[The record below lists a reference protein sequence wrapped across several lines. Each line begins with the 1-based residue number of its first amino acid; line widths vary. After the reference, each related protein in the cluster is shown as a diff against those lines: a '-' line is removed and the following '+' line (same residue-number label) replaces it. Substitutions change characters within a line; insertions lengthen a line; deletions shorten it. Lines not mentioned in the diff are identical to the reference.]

1 MNPTEADK
9 MMTARVAVIMTAL
22 VLSGMAS
29 WMPVAQ
35 SEESNEAAL
44 RHQLEAVQQQL
55 HELQFKVQRMESE
68 LGASPSPAAVA
79 APPTS
84 TTAPVPVIPAA
95 GSMPS
100 PTPVMPV
107 GAAATPMPPSTAVPV
122 PAASSSVT
130 PQPPSAP
137 VRVEAMTPPSPAAIP
152 EAFQWREALKAQWHG
167 IRAGMSGE
175 EIRKLLGTPSR
186 EFALDGKPVWYY
198 AYPGIGNGSV
208 MFSRD
213 GHAVAGWQHPP
224 YGFW

>member
-9 MMTARVAVIMTAL
+9 MMTARVAVMMTAL

-29 WMPVAQ
+29 WMPAAQ
-35 SEESNEAAL
+35 AEESNEAAL

-68 LGASPSPAAVA
+68 LGASPSPATVA
-79 APPTS
+79 APPIS
-84 TTAPVPVIPAA
+84 TAAPATVVPAA

-100 PTPVMPV
+100 PTPVMPL
-107 GAAATPMPPSTAVPV
+107 GTAATPMPPSTAAPV
-122 PAASSSVT
+122 PAASSAVT
-130 PQPPSAP
+130 PQTPPAP
-137 VRVEAMTPPSPAAIP
+137 ARVEAAMPSTTTAIP
-152 EAFQWREALKAQWHG
+152 EAFQWREALKAQWRS
-167 IRAGMSGE
+167 IKAGMSSE

-198 AYPGIGNGSV
+198 SYPGIGNGSV

-213 GHAVAGWQHPP
+213 GHTVAGWQHPP